1 MNDEI
6 FPKIPWKKAFA
17 CVIMA
22 IFCLSAVSMI
32 PQAKAQFIIAW
43 DYDSEYSTSFDY
55 DEYGQGFYMY
65 NLMTNYTFPAWNV
78 HPDYVETYYFNESS
92 YVYEWDIDYGIG
104 IRFYVWMNSTLTG
117 ATDLTDGLDYIRLNA
132 TITGLGGTEL
142 DSQDDLTAF
151 YQSSFWDA
159 EMWLYG
165 FNALFDV
172 LAEDGVTY
180 TATLTYE
187 VYW

>member
-1 MNDEI
+1 MNNKKKI
-6 FPKIPWKKAFA
+6 AILSLVMMVMFGLGFASIPK
-17 CVIMA
+17 
-22 IFCLSAVSMI
+22 
-32 PQAKAQFIIAW
+32 AKAQFVIAW
-43 DYDSEYSTSFDY
+43 TYDSESSTFDY

-65 NLMTNYTFPAWNV
+65 NLMTNYTFPAWDL
-78 HPDYVETYYFNESS
+78 HPDYTNTYYFNGTV
-92 YVYEWDIDYGIG
+92 YAYEWDVDYGIG

-117 ATDLTDGLDYIRLNA
+117 ALDLTDGLDYIRLNA
-132 TITGLGGTEL
+132 TMTGLGGTEL

-151 YQSSFWDA
+151 YQSSFFDA

-165 FNALFDV
+165 FNAYFDV
-172 LAEDGVTY
+172 IAEEGITY

>member
-1 MNDEI
+1 MNV
-6 FPKIPWKKAFA
+6 KKKL
-17 CVIMA
+17 A
-22 IFCLSAVSMI
+22 ILSLVMMIVLGLGFSSI

-43 DYDSEYSTSFDY
+43 DYDSEYSSSFDY

-92 YVYEWDIDYGIG
+92 YICEWDIDYGIG

-117 ATDLTDGLDYIRLNA
+117 ASDLTDGLDDIRLNA
-132 TITGLGGTEL
+132 TITGLGGIEL
-142 DSQDDLTAF
+142 DSQDNLTAF
-151 YQSSFWDA
+151 YQTSFFDA

-165 FNALFDV
+165 FNAYFDV
-172 LAEDGVTY
+172 LAEEGVTY